1 MAKRLEGRLALV
13 TGASRGIGAATA
25 EALAAE
31 GAHVIL
37 TARTAASLEEI
48 ESRIHDAGGSATI
61 APLDL
66 TEGDSIAR
74 LATAFVERWQALDIL
89 VLNAAMLGPLTP
101 AAQIDSGEFNR
112 VLTLNLLAQQAL
124 LANFDQMLRN
134 SSQGRLIVLT
144 STVAQKP
151 RAFWGAYG
159 ASKAALENLVLS
171 YGEEVGNLSSVK
183 VAIVNPGATATT
195 MRARAFPGEDP
206 ATLKPPSAVADAIV
220 DLLVEEFDTG
230 YRLRIEG

>member
-1 MAKRLEGRLALV
+1 
-13 TGASRGIGAATA
+13 
-25 EALAAE
+25 
-31 GAHVIL
+31 
-37 TARTAASLEEI
+37 
-48 ESRIHDAGGSATI
+48 
-61 APLDL
+61 
-66 TEGDSIAR
+66 
-74 LATAFVERWQALDIL
+74 
-89 VLNAAMLGPLTP
+89 
-101 AAQIDSGEFNR
+101 
-112 VLTLNLLAQQAL
+112 L

-171 YGEEVGNLSSVK
+171 YGEEVSNLSSVK

-206 ATLKPPSAVADAIV
+206 TTLKPPSAVADAIV
-220 DLLVEEFDTG
+220 ELLVEEFDTG
-230 YRLRIEG
+230 YRLHIEG